1 MHDILSIMKYQ
12 VRTGA
17 PRNVA
22 VL

>member
-1 MHDILSIMKYQ
+1 MHDILSIIKYQ

-17 PRNVA
+17 PRNVG